1 MSSIL
6 SNRVQKIKPSATLAV
21 TAKANELKAQ
31 GIAIVPMGTGEPD
44 FDTPLNIKEAGINAI
59 KSGETRY
66 TAVDGT
72 PKLKKAI
79 CEKFEKENKMNQPEV
94 LNV

>member
-31 GIAIVPMGTGEPD
+31 GIQIVPMGTGEPD
-44 FDTPLNIKEAGINAI
+44 FDTPLNIQEAGINAI

-66 TAVDGT
+66 KIGRAHV
-72 PKLKKAI
+72 
-79 CEKFEKENKMNQPEV
+79 
-94 LNV
+94 